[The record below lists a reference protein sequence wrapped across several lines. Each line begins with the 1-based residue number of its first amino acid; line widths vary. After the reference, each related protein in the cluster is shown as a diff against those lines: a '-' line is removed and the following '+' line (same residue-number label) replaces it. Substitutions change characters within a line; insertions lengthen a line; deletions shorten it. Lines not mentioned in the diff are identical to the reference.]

1 VNISDVRLLPSVHT
15 HVYPPSYIEV
25 LKSRAA
31 SRKIP
36 YVIAPAA
43 DSPDQTHRLVIL
55 PGEDD
60 PSTPSTARGR
70 PVGPV
75 YWDIA
80 EKIAF
85 MDRHSIAKSV
95 ISLANPWLD
104 FLDTGIAAEEAV
116 RINDEIDGL
125 CGRYPGRL
133 YAFGSLPLS
142 AEVGAVVEEVRRL
155 TGLESMRGIIL
166 GTSGLGEGLD
176 DPKLDPIYEALA
188 ETGSMIFLHPHYG
201 LPTEVFG
208 PRKNDYG
215 HVLPLAL
222 GFPLETTIAV
232 TRMYLSGV
240 FDRFPKLQV
249 LLAHSGGTL
258 PFLAGRIESCI
269 EHDAHFMRAMKEGKR
284 KSIWETLKQNI
295 WLDAVVYS
303 QVGLK
308 AAVEASGA
316 GRVMFGALLEPI

>member
-1 VNISDVRLLPSVHT
+1 
-15 HVYPPSYIEV
+15 
-25 LKSRAA
+25 
-31 SRKIP
+31 
-36 YVIAPAA
+36 
-43 DSPDQTHRLVIL
+43 
-55 PGEDD
+55 
-60 PSTPSTARGR
+60 
-70 PVGPV
+70 V
-75 YWDIA
+75 YWDIV

-85 MDRHSIAKSV
+85 MDRHGIDKSI

-104 FLDTGIAAEEAV
+104 FLDTNIAADEAV
-116 RINDEIDGL
+116 RINDEVEGL
-125 CGRYPGRL
+125 CAKYPGRL

-142 AEVGAVVEEVRRL
+142 AEPEVVVKEVERL
-155 TGLESMRGIIL
+155 AGLERMRGVIL
-166 GTSGLGEGLD
+166 GTSGLGSGLD
-176 DPKLDPIYEALA
+176 DPQLDSIYAALEKA
-188 ETGSMIFLHPHYG
+188 GSIIFLHPHYG

-208 PRKNDYG
+208 PRKNNYG

-269 EHDAHFMRAMKEGKR
+269 EHDAHFIHAVKEGKR
-284 KSIWETLKQNI
+284 KSIWDTLKQNI

-303 QVGLK
+303 QAGLK

-316 GRVMFGALLEPI
+316 DRIMFGMRPSHSTSAVETNMRMM

>member
-1 VNISDVRLLPSVHT
+1 MHT
-15 HVYPPSYIEV
+15 HVYPPSYIEI

-31 SRKIP
+31 TRTIP
-36 YVIAPAA
+36 YVIAPSS
-43 DSPDQTHRLVIL
+43 DSKDQTHRLVIL

-85 MDRHSIAKSV
+85 MDQHQISKSV

-104 FLDTGIAAEEAV
+104 FLDTSIAAEEAV

-125 CGRYPGRL
+125 CAKYPGRL

-142 AEVGAVVEEVRRL
+142 ASAEVVVKEVERL
-155 TGLESMRGIIL
+155 TTLERMRGIIL
-166 GTSGLGEGLD
+166 GTSGLGKGLD
-176 DPKLDPIYEALA
+176 DPALDPIYAALEKA
-188 ETGSMIFLHPHYG
+188 GSMIFLHPHYG

-269 EHDAHFMRAMKEGKR
+269 EHDAHFIHAVKEGKR

-316 GRVMFGALLEPI
+316 DRVMFGMYHFLIGMRSWPDNLL